1 MTESTYIDHHLI
13 HKIQSAERGAI
24 IVVESEGEEKQAL
37 RYIKL
42 TRSSDGITVR
52 VEKSEDHDGEQY
64 VLKLED

>member
-13 HKIQSAERGAI
+13 HKIQSAERGAT
-24 IVVESEGEEKQAL
+24 IVVESEEEEKQAL

-42 TRSSDGITVR
+42 TRLLDEITVR
-52 VEKSEDHDGEQY
+52 VERSEGHDGEQY